1 MKIFEIIFWMF
12 AGMFVLAVICWLYD
26 YYSRKNKDLE
36 YKKKPE
42 NKVKIETTEKNGT
55 KSIQLI
61 INIQKHE
68 TENSP
73 KN

>member
-1 MKIFEIIFWMF
+1 
-12 AGMFVLAVICWLYD
+12 MFVLAVICWLYD
-26 YYSRKNKDLE
+26 YYLRKNKDLE

-61 INIQKHE
+61 INIQKNE